1 MQNTIQFDMAEIV
14 SRQAKALSRQ
24 SDMECDCHK
33 HCVATAL
40 PDDPQVTMAYVP
52 FQLDKTLYTPE
63 VALTEGTLFKVLNKP
78 FMGRSKCN
86 E

>member
-14 SRQAKALSRQ
+14 SRQAKAISRQ
-24 SDMECDCHK
+24 EDMECNCHK
-33 HCVATAL
+33 YCVTSAL

-52 FQLDKTLYTPE
+52 FQLDKTAYTPE
-63 VALTEGTLFKVLNKP
+63 KALMEGTLFTTLNNP
-78 FMGRSKCN
+78 FYGRSRCN

>member
-24 SDMECDCHK
+24 DDANCGCYK
-33 HCVATAL
+33 QCVTSAI
-40 PDDPQVTMAYVP
+40 PDEPQVTMAYVP
-52 FQLDKTLYTPE
+52 FQLDKTAYTPE
-63 VALTEGTLFKVLNKP
+63 KALMEGTLFTTLNKP
-78 FMGRSKCN
+78 FYGRSLCN

>member
-1 MQNTIQFDMAEIV
+1 MSNTIQFDMAEIV

-24 SDMECDCHK
+24 DDMDCNCHK
-33 HCVATAL
+33 NCVVSTL

-52 FQLDKTLYTPE
+52 FQLDKAAYTPE
-63 VALTEGTLFKVLNKP
+63 KALMEGTLFTTLNKP
-78 FMGRSKCN
+78 FYGRSLCN